1 MGMTEGEDWK
11 YPQDAESENEDGK
24 TVKGP
29 ATAEQAA
36 AAFVEAFN
44 TKFDGVFAAEIDVD
58 EDPAMF
64 TIVPV
69 AEEFLGEN
77 SNNLKI
83 QVMTGENIA
92 VKVGRTTKGDLQRF
106 NGGND
111 KLQMDYFYEEDAFWD
126 RDFDTSSRL
135 IVAGYINDKLV
146 NAGQRNVLGPETSET
161 PEGKTSQP
169 VGNASDTKK
178 STQISNDK

>member
-1 MGMTEGEDWK
+1 MTEGEDWK
-11 YPQDAESENEDGK
+11 YHKMQSENEDGK

-44 TKFDGVFAAEIDVD
+44 TKFDGVFTAEIDVD

-106 NGGND
+106 
-111 KLQMDYFYEEDAFWD
+111 K
-126 RDFDTSSRL
+126 
-135 IVAGYINDKLV
+135 VK
-146 NAGQRNVLGPETSET
+146 
-161 PEGKTSQP
+161 
-169 VGNASDTKK
+169 
-178 STQISNDK
+178 